1 MAVVACGAVYSLQG
15 ADAKDAKID
24 GAAGLG
30 ANASMP
36 ISKNWTLEKILSLD
50 RDQIIALWKTLP
62 PVTVAE
68 LHGHYMGLV
77 PNAGDARRQASTTAF
92 MYDENS
98 TRGYW
103 LGKAYKQT
111 GPHKGEGYNRW
122 RFPGGKVVRNGRFST
137 EDGTSLIDG
146 KPSLL
151 MNYGAYN
158 SKSTLIDELRK
169 LDEYVYLGLGT
180 TVGANGKRGE
190 PGHFVLTGPTDE
202 WVGVEG
208 AK

>member
-1 MAVVACGAVYSLQG
+1 VVVAACGAVALPSLQ
-15 ADAKDAKID
+15 AAEAKTD
-24 GAAGLG
+24 GAAAPT

-36 ISKNWTLEKILSLD
+36 ISKNWTMEKILSLD

-62 PVTVAE
+62 SVTVAE

-77 PNAGDARRQASTTAF
+77 PNAGNAKRQASTTAF

-98 TRGYW
+98 SRGYW

-122 RFPGGKVVRNGRFST
+122 RFPDGKVVRNLRFST
-137 EDGTSLIDG
+137 EDGISLIDG
-146 KPSLL
+146 EPALL

-158 SKSTLIDELRK
+158 KSNLVDELRK
-169 LDEYVYLGLGT
+169 LDDYVYLGLGT
-180 TVGANGKRGE
+180 VLASGGKRGE
-190 PGHFVLTGPTDE
+190 PGHFVLIGPTDE
-202 WVGVEG
+202 WVGVDG